1 MRKSIMLLAVLAV
14 GVSGCAGTSTADQAA
29 ADPAAAGDQV
39 AATGDKPQ
47 LVCERIKTTGT
58 RFTEKVCMTEEQW
71 EAKRE
76 AMQEGGANSTREWQ
90 RRGKMA
96 NDASPVG
103 G

>member
-1 MRKSIMLLAVLAV
+1 MAA
-14 GVSGCAGTSTADQAA
+14 SGE
-29 ADPAAAGDQV
+29 
-39 AATGDKPQ
+39 KPE

-71 EAKRE
+71 EAKRA

-96 NDASPVG
+96 NDIGSPTG

>member
-1 MRKSIMLLAVLAV
+1 MRHFIILATVCAAAI
-14 GVSGCAGTSTADQAA
+14 SGCASNSTAD
-29 ADPAAAGDQV
+29 AAAGDQV
-39 AATGDKPQ
+39 AASGEKPE

-71 EAKRE
+71 EAKRA

-96 NDASPVG
+96 NDIGSPTG